1 MRRYMIRFAALLAF
15 LCLMTAGQACAQAD
29 IIKGPVD
36 LLWEGNFPETGLSG
50 GVQTADTGFE
60 EYVIAQLK
68 KEKSV
73 IDVSSFKISVEDFVA
88 AYQDVFFTHPELFFV
103 SGSFSYT
110 QDGTY
115 AVGLYPTYLYK
126 GAERTKRT
134 AVYNSAI
141 EEIAGYARQADTTI
155 GRLMLVN
162 DYFCANYEYD
172 ESQQNFS
179 PDILFSEKI
188 GVCQSYTLG
197 MCAVL
202 NELGI
207 ANSYAISGEK
217 AMNHVWNMV
226 KVGGSWYHLDVTWND
241 PVPDALLAVYYR
253 NFLLSDK
260 GIANTGHYGWKAAHS
275 ADSDRYDDYFWQNLD
290 MAAPVIDDHILY
302 IGYGTGGKQLMLAWD
317 IAQEKE
323 ETLFEYTGDNVFC
336 ATEKRIYY
344 VESTLQEMDEPGMYA
359 YSDCVYSVNHDGS
372 KRELEYIL
380 GEPGTQILRMY
391 LSDGSRLRMFA
402 SSYSYY
408 DGNLIEI
415 NIYDSLK
422 LTLKPE
428 SARVGFGGTL
438 ALTPAFKPA
447 TLDTPPLT
455 YTSSNAQIVSVD
467 ENGLAT
473 GHLPGTAVI
482 TASYRDLLSAQCEIT
497 VQGDR
502 VLILPAETKT
512 IGEEAFVSADTDHV
526 ILPEGLREI
535 ETRAFASCEDLLYVN
550 IPDSVSSIAADVFE
564 GCGNLTLTG
573 SESSGVGEY
582 AAAQNIPYVVI
593 TKGESAEEG
602 GEESI
607 D

>member
-1 MRRYMIRFAALLAF
+1 MRRNMIRFAALLVF
-15 LCLMTAGQACAQAD
+15 LCLMTAGQACAQED
-29 IIKGPVD
+29 IIKGHVD

-50 GVQTADTGFE
+50 GIRTADTGFE

-73 IDVSSFKISVEDFVA
+73 IDVSGFKISVEDFVD

-103 SGSFSYT
+103 SGSFGYT

-115 AVGLYPTYLYK
+115 AANLHPTYLYK

-134 AVYNSAI
+134 AAYNSAV

-155 GRLMLVN
+155 GRLMLAN
-162 DYFCANYEYD
+162 DYFCANFEYD
-172 ESQQNFS
+172 KTLKNYS

-207 ANSYAISGEK
+207 ANSYAISGEE

-290 MAAPVIDDHILY
+290 MAAPVIDDHIYY

-344 VESTLQEMDEPGMYA
+344 VESTIQEMDEPGMYA
-359 YSDCVYSVNHDGS
+359 FSDCVYSVDHDGS
-372 KRELEYIL
+372 RKEIEYVT
-380 GEPGTQILRMY
+380 GDPGTQILRMY
-391 LSDGSRLRMFA
+391 LEEGGRLRMFA

-438 ALTPAFKPA
+438 ALTPVFKPA
-447 TLDTPPLT
+447 ALDTPPLT
-455 YTSSNAQIVSVD
+455 YTSSDEQIVSVD
-467 ENGLAT
+467 KKGVAT
-473 GHLPGTAVI
+473 AHLPGKAVI

-502 VLILPAETKT
+502 VLILPAGTKE
-512 IGEEAFVSADTDHV
+512 IGEEAFVSVDTDHV
-526 ILPEGLREI
+526 VLPEGI
-535 ETRAFASCEDLLYVN
+535 GSIGAKAFASCEDLLYVN
-550 IPDSVSSIAADVFE
+550 IPDSVSSIAADAFN
-564 GCGNLTLTG
+564 GCTSLTLVG
-573 SESSGVGEY
+573 GESSMAKEY
-582 AAAQNIPYVVI
+582 AEAQGIGYVIV
-593 TKGESAEEG
+593 TEGKSAEEG